1 MRALFYQ
8 PSCGIAGDMHIAAL
22 IELGVPEQ
30 YLRDQL
36 QKLTLSAEFQLT
48 LNDAVKMGISGTHA
62 KVTTEDQHDHR
73 HHSVPSPSLRLP
85 TERAMLM
92 ASLCVV

>member
-30 YLRDQL
+30 HLREQL
-36 QKLTLSAEFQLT
+36 NKLTLSAEFQLT
-48 LNDAVKMGISGTHA
+48 
-62 KVTTEDQHDHR
+62 
-73 HHSVPSPSLRLP
+73 RLP
-85 TERAMLM
+85 HPDDAAHVRPQAL
-92 ASLCVV
+92 AG